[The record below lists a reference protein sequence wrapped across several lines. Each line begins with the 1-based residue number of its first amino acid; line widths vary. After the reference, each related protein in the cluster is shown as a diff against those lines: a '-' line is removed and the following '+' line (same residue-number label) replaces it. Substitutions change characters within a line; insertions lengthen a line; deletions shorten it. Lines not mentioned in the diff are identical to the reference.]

1 MQLALHGRSRA
12 HGTTA
17 TPLAPPSDQSE
28 QQIHLTPVPRPAA
41 ASALMTPR
49 YKMTHQFPSLSPEQK
64 QELATIAQRIVA
76 PGKGILAADESVGTM
91 GKRLQKINVE
101 NTEEN
106 RRYFRDLLFSVDP
119 SISESVGGVIFF
131 HETLYQKSEQG
142 VPFPQLIKEK
152 GIVVGIKVDKGTA
165 ALNGT
170 DGETT
175 TQGLDGLSER
185 CAQYKKD
192 GCDFAKWR
200 CVLKI
205 SASCPSALAI
215 AENASV
221 LARYASICQQ
231 NGLVPIVEPEILP
244 DGDHDLQRCQYVS
257 EKVLAAV
264 YKALSDH
271 HVYLEGTL
279 LKPNMVT
286 AGHSCTKKYTPQ
298 EVAMATVTALRR
310 TVPASV
316 PGICFLSGGQSE
328 EEASLNLNAIN
339 QTPLHRP
346 WKLTFSYGR
355 ALQASALAAWQG
367 QAGNRQAAQEAF
379 CARAKVNGLA
389 SKGEYKPSGEIDEA
403 AMQSL
408 YSASYVY

>member
-1 MQLALHGRSRA
+1 MKEIFYTVLNDIFPALS
-12 HGTTA
+12 T
-17 TPLAPPSDQSE
+17 
-28 QQIHLTPVPRPAA
+28 
-41 ASALMTPR
+41 
-49 YKMTHQFPSLSPEQK
+49 EQK
-64 QELATIAQRIVA
+64 KELATIAQRIVA
-76 PGKGILAADESVGTM
+76 TGKGILAADESTGTM
-91 GKRLQKINVE
+91 AKRFQKINVE

-106 RRYFRDLLFSVDP
+106 RRSFRDILFSVDN
-119 SISESVGGVIFF
+119 SVSEYIGGVIFF
-131 HETLYQKSEQG
+131 HETLYQKSAQG
-142 VPFPQLIKEK
+142 VPFPKVIKDK

-165 ALNGT
+165 GLGGT

-205 SASCPSALAI
+205 SDSCPSALAI
-215 AENASV
+215 AENANV

-244 DGDHDLQRCQYVS
+244 DGDHDLQRCQYAT

-286 AGHSCTKKYTPQ
+286 AGQSCTKKYTPQ

-310 TVPASV
+310 TVPAAV

-328 EEASLNLNAIN
+328 EEASLNLNAMN
-339 QTPLHRP
+339 QLPLHRP
-346 WKLTFSYGR
+346 WKLSFSYGR
-355 ALQASALAAWQG
+355 ALQASALAAWKG
-367 QAGNRQAAQEAF
+367 QAANKKAAQDAF
-379 CARAKVNGLA
+379 VTRAKINSLA
-389 SKGEYKPSGEIDEA
+389 SKGEYKPSGQADQA
-403 AMQSL
+403 STQSL
-408 YSASYVY
+408 FTASYVY